1 MNKTVNANI
10 GGVVFHIE
18 EDAYEKLRKYLDTI
32 KSNLSG
38 TEGRDEIMQDIE
50 ARIAE
55 LFNEQ
60 LRSVRQVI
68 TPADLEVVIG
78 AMGQPGEVAG
88 NDYREDSDS
97 GSANFSAQRS
107 NRRLYRDPD
116 DKVIGGVCSGISH
129 YIGIDPVWLR
139 LAFAAAFFIWGAG
152 LWLYLILVI
161 IVPKARTTAEKL
173 EMKGQPVTAK
183 SIKETI
189 EEEVSDIKARLSG
202 EKSRSSRSAISN
214 FFDALGA
221 IIIAGI
227 KFFIGF
233 IGAIIT
239 FTLGL
244 LLVALFFVLLA
255 MAGLLPGAEVPFY
268 LTKYFL
274 DPIQLNAGIISV
286 GIVIGIPLLF
296 MLNKLVQRLFKTPRL
311 PKTIRLTAISVW
323 IFGAVMAFFTTLS
336 VTRDFSYS
344 AMQKTGVPITQPT
357 GDTLELNILTME
369 EEIQGSSTTVISH
382 KPDFEINDISDSLML
397 FDVKVDIQRASGDE
411 FELVRMCSAKGE
423 SVKSAKDRI
432 QMINAP
438 VIQEGSRLRISE
450 GFYLP
455 AGTLY
460 RDQEVRYI
468 LKVPLGKSVFLSE
481 ESSAIIHDIKNVSN
495 TLDEDMAGRTWTM
508 TPVGLECVGCG
519 LPVLSIEES
528 GEEVRIVIDEN
539 GIIEETSSDS
549 LTEGKVKD
557 VRINIGGKD
566 RIRIRTE
573 KE

>member
-32 KSNLSG
+32 KANLSG

-55 LFNEQ
+55 LFNEE

-68 TPADLEVVIG
+68 TPADLEVVID

-88 NDYREDSDS
+88 NDHQEGP
-97 GSANFSAQRS
+97 GSASASSQRS

-116 DKVIGGVCSGISH
+116 DKVIGGVCSGVSH

-139 LAFAAAFFIWGAG
+139 LVFAATFFIAGAG
-152 LWLYLILVI
+152 FWLYIILLVI
-161 IVPKARTTAEKL
+161 LPKARTTAEKL

-202 EKSRSSRSAISN
+202 EKTRSSRSIISN
-214 FFDALGA
+214 FFDAIGA
-221 IIIAGI
+221 IIIVGI
-227 KFFIGF
+227 KFIIAFIG
-233 IGAIIT
+233 GIIT
-239 FTLGL
+239 LVLGL
-244 LLVALFFVLLA
+244 LLIALFFLLLA
-255 MAGLLPGAEVPFY
+255 MAGWLPGADVPVF

-274 DPIQLNAGIISV
+274 DPVQLNAGIISV
-286 GIVIGIPLLF
+286 GIVIGVPLLLL
-296 MLNKLVQRLFKTPRL
+296 LNKLVQRLFKTPKL
-311 PKTIRLTAISVW
+311 PKTIRLTAISLW

-336 VTRDFSYS
+336 VTRDFSHL
-344 AMQKTGVPITQPT
+344 AMQKTSVPVAQPS
-357 GDTLELNILTME
+357 GDTLELDVMAMKE
-369 EEIQGSSTTVISH
+369 ENQGSMVVLYS
-382 KPDFEINDISDSLML
+382 PDFEITDIGDSLVL
-397 FDVKVDIQRASGDE
+397 FNVKVDIQRATGNE
-411 FELVRMCSAKGE
+411 FELLRTCSARGGDGKIAQE
-423 SVKSAKDRI
+423 RI
-432 QMINAP
+432 KMINAP
-438 VIQEGSRLRISE
+438 MIQEGSRLRISE

-468 LKVPLGKSVFLSE
+468 LKVPEGKSVYLSE
-481 ESSAIIHDIKNVSN
+481 ESAAIIHDIKNVTN

-508 TPVGLECVGCG
+508 TPAGLECIGCG
-519 LPVLSIEES
+519 LPNLSVEESEDAQVVIEEN
-528 GEEVRIVIDEN
+528 GVIV
-539 GIIEETSSDS
+539 ETSSDS
-549 LTEGKVKD
+549 LAEGKVKD
-557 VRINIGGKD
+557 VRINIGGKE
-566 RIRIRTE
+566 RIRIRTD